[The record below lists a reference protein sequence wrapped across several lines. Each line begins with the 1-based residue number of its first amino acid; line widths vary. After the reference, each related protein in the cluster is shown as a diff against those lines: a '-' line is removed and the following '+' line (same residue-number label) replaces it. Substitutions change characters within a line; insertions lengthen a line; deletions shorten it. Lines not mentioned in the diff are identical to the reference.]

1 MKQEKQ
7 ITIVATGDTDNFDR
21 PLYKEQNGTR
31 MFVDVSSDDEPV
43 IYTRNE
49 DGDVMTKVQ
58 NFKIDDKLQSIAN
71 DMSNSFKSSLA
82 VHAQLRDR
90 K

>member
-1 MKQEKQ
+1 MKQ
-7 ITIVATGDTDNFDR
+7 IIIVATGDVDKFDR

-43 IYTRNE
+43 IYARNE

-71 DMSNSFKSSLA
+71 DMTNSFKTSLTA
-82 VHAQLRDR
+82 HAQMRDR
-90 K
+90 E